1 MARTRRID
9 MVTSPAFDN
18 LLAEAQWRTLKRGV
32 PVYSRTQLIELG
44 VAILVALEQ
53 YLESSGYKQFLPQ
66 EVVEGIGVNWAAIRG
81 SELGYD
87 VVPGDEG

>member
-18 LLAEAQWRTLKRGV
+18 LLTEAQWRTLKRGV

-44 VAILVALEQ
+44 VTILVALEQ
-53 YLESSGYKQFLPQ
+53 HLEASGYKQFLPQ
-66 EVVEGIGVNWAAIRG
+66 EVVDGIGVNWATIRG
-81 SELGYD
+81 SKLGYD
-87 VVPGDEG
+87 VVPGEEG